1 MNSIRKSIFLGLA
14 ALSMG
19 TASLAAYAQAPA
31 AHAGHQQMTQEQ
43 RAAKFAERQAK
54 RAERMV
60 QRQAKLHDALRLTSA
75 QEGAW
80 RDYVAAIKPQPRG
93 ERKRMDR
100 EAFKAMS
107 APQRM
112 EMRIAMQKERTARM
126 ESRLAATKTFY
137 AQLTADQRKTFDD
150 AVKMKRHHGKRG
162 HHGMGGHHGM
172 KGHGGHH
179 GMKHAAAKQ
188 G

>member
-1 MNSIRKSIFLGLA
+1 MNSIRKSIIIGLTALG
-14 ALSMG
+14 MG
-19 TASLAAYAQAPA
+19 SASLAAVAQAPA
-31 AHAGHQQMTQEQ
+31 AQDGRPQLTQEQ
-43 RAAKFAERQAK
+43 RAAKIAERKAK
-54 RAERMV
+54 RVERMA

-80 RDYVAAIKPQPRG
+80 RDYQAAIKPEPRG

-100 EAFKAMS
+100 DAYKAMS

-126 ESRLAATKTFY
+126 ESRLNATKAFY
-137 AQLTADQRKTFDD
+137 AQLTAEQRKTFDD
-150 AVKMKRHHGKRG
+150 TVKMKRHHGKRG
-162 HHGMGGHHGM
+162 HFGHR
-172 KGHGGHH
+172 GHRGHH
-179 GMKHAAAKQ
+179 GMKHDGAKQ

>member
-1 MNSIRKSIFLGLA
+1 MNSIRKSIIIGLTALG
-14 ALSMG
+14 MG
-19 TASLAAYAQAPA
+19 SASLAAYAHAPA
-31 AHAGHQQMTQEQ
+31 AQDGRAQLTQEQ
-43 RAAKFAERQAK
+43 RATKFAERQAK
-54 RAERMV
+54 RAERMA

-80 RDYVAAIKPQPRG
+80 RDYLAATRHEPRG
-93 ERKRMDR
+93 EHKRMDR

-162 HHGMGGHHGM
+162 HHGMHRGHHGM
-172 KGHGGHH
+172 K
-179 GMKHAAAKQ
+179 Q

>member
-1 MNSIRKSIFLGLA
+1 MNSIRKSIIIGLTALG
-14 ALSMG
+14 MG
-19 TASLAAYAQAPA
+19 SAGLAAYAQAPA
-31 AHAGHQQMTQEQ
+31 APDARPQLTQEQ
-43 RAAKFAERQAK
+43 RAAKFAEHKAK
-54 RAERMV
+54 RAERMA
-60 QRQAKLHDALRLTSA
+60 QRQAKLHDSLRLTSA

-80 RDYVAAIKPQPRG
+80 RDYLAATKHEPRG

-100 EAFKAMS
+100 DAYRSMS

-112 EMRIAMQKERTARM
+112 EMRIAMQKQRTARM

-150 AVKMKRHHGKRG
+150 AVNMKRHHGKRG
-162 HHGMGGHHGM
+162 HHG
-172 KGHGGHH
+172 HGGHH
-179 GMKHAAAKQ
+179 GMKHDAAKQ

>member
-1 MNSIRKSIFLGLA
+1 MNSIRKSIIIGLA
-14 ALSMG
+14 ALGMG
-19 TASLAAYAQAPA
+19 SASLAAYAQAPA
-31 AHAGHQQMTQEQ
+31 AHSGHPQLTQEQ

-54 RAERMV
+54 RAERMA

-80 RDYVAAIKPQPRG
+80 RDYLAAVKPAPRG
-93 ERKRMDR
+93 ERPRMDR
-100 EAFKAMS
+100 DAFRAMS

-112 EMRIAMQKERTARM
+112 EMRIAMQKQRIGHM
-126 ESRLAATKTFY
+126 EQRLAATKTFY

-162 HHGMGGHHGM
+162 HM
-172 KGHGGHH
+172 GHGGHH
-179 GMKHAAAKQ
+179 GHGEHHGMKHDAAKQ